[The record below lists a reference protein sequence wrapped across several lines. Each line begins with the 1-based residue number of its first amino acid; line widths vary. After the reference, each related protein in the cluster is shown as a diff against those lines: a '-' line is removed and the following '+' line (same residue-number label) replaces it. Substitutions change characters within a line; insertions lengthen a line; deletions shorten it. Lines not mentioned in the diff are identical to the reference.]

1 VELINTVSGAAHAA
15 GHKAVVVLNSGTAVA
30 MPWVN
35 NVDAVLEMWY
45 PGERGGEATSNL
57 LYGLVNPSGKLPMT
71 FPKNDDSTPFS
82 SNLERTTGTQTGT
95 ETRPSIKWTDGVDV
109 GYRWY
114 TDPTANVNGYK
125 PLYPFGFGLSYTTF
139 RYSGLHVKNAE
150 DGGLDVTFNVK
161 NTGKKDG
168 ADSPQV
174 YIGASPDLA
183 VPTYDANGIVT
194 GGFQQSA
201 QKLVQFDH
209 IQLAAGQSK
218 TQTLHVDR
226 QQVSAWDT
234 IGQKW
239 VIGSGD
245 RTISLGASSEE
256 LVLSFTRKV
265 R

>member
-1 VELINTVSGAAHAA
+1 MKQILLSPVSKHCTGA
-15 GHKAVVVLNSGTAVA
+15 
-30 MPWVN
+30 
-35 NVDAVLEMWY
+35 
-45 PGERGGEATSNL
+45 
-57 LYGLVNPSGKLPMT
+57 
-71 FPKNDDSTPFS
+71 
-82 SNLERTTGTQTGT
+82 
-95 ETRPSIKWTDGVDV
+95 
-109 GYRWY
+109 
-114 TDPTANVNGYK
+114 
-125 PLYPFGFGLSYTTF
+125 
-139 RYSGLHVKNAE
+139 
-150 DGGLDVTFNVK
+150 LDVTFNVK

-209 IQLAAGQSK
+209 IQLAAGQTK

-234 IGQKW
+234 VGQKW

-256 LVLSFTRKV
+256 LILSFTRKV
-265 R
+265 K

>member
-1 VELINTVSGAAHAA
+1 M

-30 MPWVN
+30 MPWVD

-45 PGERGGEATSNL
+45 PGERGGKATSNL

-71 FPKNDDSTPFS
+71 FPKDDNSTPFS
-82 SNLERTTGTQTGT
+82 GHLERTTGTQTGT
-95 ETRPSIKWTDGVDV
+95 ETTPSIKWTDGVNV

-139 RYSGLHVKNAE
+139 QYSGLHVKNAK
-150 DGGLDVTFNVK
+150 DGGLDVTFTVK
-161 NTGKKDG
+161 NTGHKDG

-174 YIGASPDLA
+174 YIGVSPDLA
-183 VPTYDANGIVT
+183 APTYDVNNIAT

-201 QKLVQFDH
+201 LKLVQFDH

-218 TQTLHVDR
+218 TVTLHVDL

-234 IGQKW
+234 IAQKW
-239 VIGSGD
+239 VRGTGE
-245 RTISLGASSEE
+245 RVVSLGSSSEN
-256 LVLSFTRKV
+256 LALSVTSSPEGF
-265 R
+265 

>member
-1 VELINTVSGAAHAA
+1 MSAAAHAA

-30 MPWVN
+30 MLPWVN

-82 SNLERTTGTQTGT
+82 SNLERTTGTQTGA
-95 ETRPSIKWTDGVDV
+95 ETTPSIKWTDGVDV

-174 YIGASPDLA
+174 YLGASPDLA
-183 VPTYDANGIVT
+183 APIYDANGIVT